1 MRGCRTGYGLVWVA
15 GRRILR
21 WISVAVPELEP
32 CGFPTGAEVGG
43 EGGGCS
49 RRPEPEL
56 YRMGKAGGEGMGNIR
71 VPESPPILQLQI
83 ILQSLIIPLLL
94 SVYSKEIIN

>member
-56 YRMGKAGGEGMGNIR
+56 YRMGKWDGDGGGWRGREGREGNIR

-83 ILQSLIIPLLL
+83 I
-94 SVYSKEIIN
+94 